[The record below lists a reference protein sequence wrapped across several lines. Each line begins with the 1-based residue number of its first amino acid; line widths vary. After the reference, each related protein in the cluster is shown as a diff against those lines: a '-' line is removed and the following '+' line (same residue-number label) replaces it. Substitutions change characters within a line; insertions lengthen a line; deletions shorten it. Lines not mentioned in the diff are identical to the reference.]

1 MTVRVRASA
10 GTSWSHS
17 ALVPAIPWISRTT
30 GPLPTRRNATR
41 WPCSS
46 IVCIASSVNGRLL
59 HVLGRGDH
67 LLPAHAGRGGELV
80 ERRREIAGHLVEV
93 VHRVEV
99 ADEPEVQPAV

>member
-1 MTVRVRASA
+1 MTVHDRASA
-10 GTSWSHS
+10 GISASHR
-17 ALVPAIPWISRTT
+17 ALVPAIPWMSRTT

-46 IVCIASSVNGRLL
+46 IVCIASFVNRPLL
-59 HVLGRGDH
+59 HALGRREH

-99 ADEPEVQPAV
+99 ADEPE